1 MVLRSVIIEELNL
14 PQVSQTQSFNPTSTR
29 NNTNQRNTTMTEQEQ
44 EELLRLTREN
54 NIMLR
59 NIIQYL
65 RGDNSVD
72 FMQNIIANLIANG
85 IEQRGLGR

>member
-1 MVLRSVIIEELNL
+1 MES
-14 PQVSQTQSFNPTSTR
+14 
-29 NNTNQRNTTMTEQEQ
+29 EQ

-54 NIMLR
+54 NIMLK

-72 FMQNIIANLIANG
+72 FIQNIIANLIANSL
-85 IEQRGLGR
+85 EQRGLRRNY

>member
-1 MVLRSVIIEELNL
+1 MAES
-14 PQVSQTQSFNPTSTR
+14 
-29 NNTNQRNTTMTEQEQ
+29 EQ

-65 RGDNSVD
+65 HGDNSVD
-72 FMQNIIANLIANG
+72 FMQNIIANLIANSM
-85 IEQRGLGR
+85 EQRGLRRNY

>member
-1 MVLRSVIIEELNL
+1 
-14 PQVSQTQSFNPTSTR
+14 
-29 NNTNQRNTTMTEQEQ
+29 MTEQEH